1 MHPGDLDHEDMNRI
15 TSSMIF
21 DHYVISNV
29 LLFST
34 FFCCFFTLVYSIVI
48 ERICDQNSVDG

>member
-34 FFCCFFTLVYSIVI
+34 FSVVSLRWSIP
-48 ERICDQNSVDG
+48 